1 MALSDLFFLSF
12 SLISASFI
20 SMILIYM
27 NLFNENSFFP
37 MTFIGSLIFFNLGL
51 KGVLAL
57 LFFVFS
63 SLFWGSFRKNKHKP
77 RDFKQVLANGFVPTL
92 LSFFD
97 YHLFLSSLC
106 AVLSD
111 TWSSEAGI
119 SFSKS
124 AYSLKGFKK
133 VYPGTSGAVSVVGT
147 LMGLIGALIF
157 SFFSLKVKYI
167 IPVFISGFIGNIID
181 SFLGAFFENKF
192 NFFTSDFINFL
203 ITIVSPLI
211 FLLFR
216 FLQI

>member
-1 MALSDLFFLSF
+1 
-12 SLISASFI
+12 
-20 SMILIYM
+20 MILIYK
-27 NLFNENSFFP
+27 NFFHENSFFP

-51 KGVLAL
+51 KGVFAL

-63 SLFWGSFRKNKHKP
+63 SLFWGSFRKKRHEP
-77 RDFKQVLANGFVPTL
+77 RNFKEVLANGFIPAI
-92 LSFFD
+92 LSFSD

-133 VYPGTSGAVSVVGT
+133 VNPGTSGAVSVIGT

-157 SFFSLKVKYI
+157 SFFSLKVNYI
-167 IPVFISGFIGNIID
+167 FLIFISGFISNLID
-181 SFLGAFFENKF
+181 SFLGAYFEEKGRY
-192 NFFTSDFINFL
+192 FTSDIINFL
-203 ITIVSPLI
+203 ITLISPLI
-211 FLLFR
+211 FLILKLIF
-216 FLQI
+216 FNS